1 MGGLG
6 ILSDNV
12 LAHVPG
18 TVRLDDMNYGGAIVG
33 MKHATGKD
41 SHIVLAPQPSDDPND
56 PLVIDAR
63 LFLTTNQYTLADV
76 G

>member
-1 MGGLG
+1 MGGFG
-6 ILSDNV
+6 ILPDHV
-12 LAHVPG
+12 LGHVPG
-18 TVRLDDMNYGGAIVG
+18 TVRLDDMNYAGAVVG

-56 PLVIDAR
+56 PLVIDTC
-63 LFLTTNQYTLADV
+63 LFQITNQYFLADV